1 LQITDGKE
9 EAQIKAHEETHQ
21 NQIQQVKRE
30 RSYSVVSEIAKMQGI
45 IETQKEEIQYLRPIS
60 PLPSTNKTHLIT
72 QLKTKQTL
80 TPEEIN
86 QINNYLK
93 AKQAFLQARQETI
106 EELQQ
111 CLNAFEKKLG
121 KHNNISEVGNI
132 VSNVGGTISGVITF
146 GIPQAVG
153 EVIKSSN
160 NFSKIK
166 HTKKS
171 SKEFQNTLGDEEQVS
186 LGSEEKDKLSQ
197 LKEIHNILASSLGL
211 KEQSLFNTKY
221 EIYDVLL
228 KDGI

>member
-1 LQITDGKE
+1 
-9 EAQIKAHEETHQ
+9 
-21 NQIQQVKRE
+21 
-30 RSYSVVSEIAKMQGI
+30 MQGI
-45 IETQKEEIQYLRPIS
+45 IETQKEENQYLRPTS
-60 PLPSTNKTHLIT
+60 PLSQTNKTHLIT

-111 CLNAFEKKLG
+111 FLNAFEKKLG
-121 KHNNISEVGNI
+121 KHNKISEVGNI
-132 VSNVGGTISGVITF
+132 VDNVGGTTSGVITF

-160 NFSKIK
+160 NFSKVK
-166 HTKKS
+166 HAKKNS
-171 SKEFQNTLGDEEQVS
+171 EESQNTLGGEEQVS